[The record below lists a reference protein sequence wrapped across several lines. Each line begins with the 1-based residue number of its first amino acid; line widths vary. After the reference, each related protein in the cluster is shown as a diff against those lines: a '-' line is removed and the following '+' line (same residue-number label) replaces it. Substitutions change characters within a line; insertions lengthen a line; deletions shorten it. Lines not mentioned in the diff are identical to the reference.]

1 MFNDVLKAIRD
12 ELKNAN
18 CAEISRN
25 TGLHLNTIYNIRD
38 GRDTNPKI
46 DTLEKLAKELGL

>member
-1 MFNDVLKAIRD
+1 MFNDVLKAIKD
-12 ELKNAN
+12 GLKGAN
-18 CAEISRN
+18 CAELSRK
-25 TGLHLNTIYNIRD
+25 TGLHPNTIYNIRD